1 MNLKAEKTAILFNMY
16 QNEFLSESRN
26 LDDSVKESI
35 QESNVIKDSVDLCSQ
50 QAITRSRAANSKK
63 EVETK
68 ANQQTTTTTS
78 ECFNVC
84 HQKYF

>member
-1 MNLKAEKTAILFNMY
+1 MEEGHTQFI
-16 QNEFLSESRN
+16 
-26 LDDSVKESI
+26 VK
-35 QESNVIKDSVDLCSQ
+35 

>member
-1 MNLKAEKTAILFNMY
+1 MDLKFKTLTLKIGGLCAKKREENH
-16 QNEFLSESRN
+16 
-26 LDDSVKESI
+26 KSI
-35 QESNVIKDSVDLCSQ
+35 PIYNIRYT
-50 QAITRSRAANSKK
+50 QAITRSRAANSRK

>member
-1 MNLKAEKTAILFNMY
+1 MTDLKRNVSEKFDAF
-16 QNEFLSESRN
+16 
-26 LDDSVKESI
+26 
-35 QESNVIKDSVDLCSQ
+35 IKL

>member
-1 MNLKAEKTAILFNMY
+1 MDAGEWKPFICLFRTMQEAFMNCL
-16 QNEFLSESRN
+16 
-26 LDDSVKESI
+26 
-35 QESNVIKDSVDLCSQ
+35 

-68 ANQQTTTTTS
+68 ANQKITTTTS

>member
-1 MNLKAEKTAILFNMY
+1 MYGVNYLNYQGGDRTLKYPA
-16 QNEFLSESRN
+16 
-26 LDDSVKESI
+26 
-35 QESNVIKDSVDLCSQ
+35 

-78 ECFNVC
+78 ECFNAC

>member
-1 MNLKAEKTAILFNMY
+1 MQFIKKLRD
-16 QNEFLSESRN
+16 LSRRKRKS
-26 LDDSVKESI
+26 K
-35 QESNVIKDSVDLCSQ
+35 IKQ

-68 ANQQTTTTTS
+68 ANQQTTTTTL

>member
-1 MNLKAEKTAILFNMY
+1 MSPEIWTLT
-16 QNEFLSESRN
+16 QN
-26 LDDSVKESI
+26 VKYI
-35 QESNVIKDSVDLCSQ
+35 DNK

>member
-1 MNLKAEKTAILFNMY
+1 MVFPVSWLLI
-16 QNEFLSESRN
+16 S
-26 LDDSVKESI
+26 
-35 QESNVIKDSVDLCSQ
+35 SVDMLQVMYGGCPLEHNSLIIDLT

>member
-1 MNLKAEKTAILFNMY
+1 M
-16 QNEFLSESRN
+16 
-26 LDDSVKESI
+26 V
-35 QESNVIKDSVDLCSQ
+35 

-84 HQKYF
+84 HQKLVWQFGRYLVTITFGKVKL